1 MKFNYSY
8 CHVEDIIGKE
18 CFYHGCDEDGI
29 ETPPVLVKILG
40 YYIEVEDK
48 PPYDIQVRFLIEPI
62 AEHDMNEDELDY
74 LKIVGSHDI
83 FLTFDNH
90 F

>member
-1 MKFNYSY
+1 MLVISGNI
-8 CHVEDIIGKE
+8 EDLIGKE

-40 YYIEVEDK
+40 YYIEVDDK
-48 PPYDIQVRFLIEPI
+48 PPYELFVRFNIEPVG
-62 AEHDMNEDELDY
+62 EHDMDEFELEH
-74 LKIVGSHDI
+74 LKIGGSHSI